1 MAPSRPVASALAT
14 ALLAACALVVGA
26 RPARADFESA
36 KKYFLD
42 NVKSPEWK
50 ARRSAYGAFQDHD
63 GGPAATLLLQQV
75 GAETHPA
82 VIEAAATTLA
92 GMRSSEARAAAI
104 ASAKKPKS
112 SERVVAQTALLS
124 MRGNDVDAALVEA
137 VASPNAPVATMAA
150 LALGQGTRS
159 GASEALVK
167 ALAHPA
173 WQVRG
178 AAARSLGARG
188 DRAALAP
195 LVARL
200 EVEKGRARAEVVGAL
215 EAVSRQR
222 LGDSPK
228 RWAALAA
235 GGDPSTVE
243 EAAALAPTFF
253 GVPVTGERVVFVLD
267 RSLHM
272 RDAHPWV
279 APEQRERLEELCSP
293 KDGERI
299 PWRQVKTKWQLAVAH
314 LRHAVEGLPSGA
326 RFEVFYFAADVKSVF
341 AGKGAP
347 AGAAARKTLDEV
359 LATIETDDGINL
371 WDALLG
377 ALDMAGAAE
386 DKAFKAG
393 PDQVL
398 LVTNNIPTRGDV
410 ADADV
415 VARAI
420 GLRARA
426 RFVPV
431 SVVGIGNHPFALAET
446 LTKTSGGVYV
456 NLSK

>member
-1 MAPSRPVASALAT
+1 MVPTLDRMRIRPVAVVVVALSL
-14 ALLAACALVVGA
+14 ALGGE
-26 RPARADFESA
+26 ARADYESA

-75 GAETHPA
+75 AAETHPA
-82 VIEAAATTLA
+82 VLEAAASTLA
-92 GMRSSEARAAAI
+92 AMRSAEARAAAV
-104 ASAKKPKS
+104 ASSRKPKS
-112 SERVVAQTALLS
+112 SERVVAATALLS
-124 MRGNDVDAALVEA
+124 MRGNDVDAALVEQ
-137 VASPNAPVATMAA
+137 VAGTNAPAATLAA

-178 AAARSLGARG
+178 AAARSLGALG
-188 DRAALAP
+188 DRAALKP
-195 LVARL
+195 LAERL
-200 EVEKGRARAEVVGAL
+200 KVEKGRARAEVVAAL
-215 EAVSRQR
+215 EAVSKLR
-222 LGDSPK
+222 LGDSPL
-228 RWAALAA
+228 RWAAVAA
-235 GGDPSTVE
+235 GEDPEKVA
-243 EAAALAPTFF
+243 EAPALAPTFF

-267 RSLHM
+267 RSLNM

-279 APEQRERLEELCSP
+279 APELRERLEELCSP

-299 PWRQVKTKWQLAVAH
+299 PWRQIKTKWQLAVGH
-314 LRHAVEGLPSGA
+314 LRHAVEGLPTGT

-341 AGKGAP
+341 GGKGAP

-371 WDALLG
+371 WDALLS

-386 DKAFKAG
+386 DKAFKSG

-415 VARAI
+415 IARALA
-420 GLRARA
+420 LRARA
-426 RFVPV
+426 RFVPI
-431 SVVGIGNHPFALAET
+431 SVVGIGNHPFTLAET
-446 LTKTSGGVYV
+446 LAKHTGGVYV
-456 NLSK
+456 NLTK